1 MKKLLLSFA
10 LVICIVTTSVAQDYN
25 TGIGFR
31 GGPFLGL
38 TVKHFISERS
48 ALEGLLSTRWKGF
61 EITGLYEIHNQAF
74 DVDRLK
80 WYYGVGGHLGFY
92 NGDNTTWGDI
102 GNKYKVVGID
112 GIIGLEY
119 SFDEIPINL
128 SLDWK
133 PSFSFIGYSHFTPDG
148 AALSLRYIF

>member
-1 MKKLLLSFA
+1 MKKFFLSLA
-10 LVICIVTTSVAQDYN
+10 LALCIVNVARAQDYN

-38 TVKHFISERS
+38 TVKHFIGERS
-48 ALEGLLSTRWKGF
+48 ALEGLLCTRWQGF
-61 EITGLYEIHNQAF
+61 EVTGLYEIHNPAF
-74 DVDRLK
+74 DVNRLK
-80 WYYGVGGHLGFY
+80 WYYGVGAHLGFY
-92 NGDNTTWGDI
+92 NGDNTTWGDL
-102 GNKYKVVGID
+102 GNTYTVVGID

-133 PSFSFIGYSHFTPDG
+133 PSFSFVGYSHFFPDG
-148 AALSLRYIF
+148 AALSIRYIF

>member
-1 MKKLLLSFA
+1 MKKLLLTFA
-10 LVICIVTTSVAQDYN
+10 LAICIVTMSTAQDYN

-38 TVKHFISERS
+38 TVKHFIGARS
-48 ALEGLLSTRWKGF
+48 AVEGLLCTRWQGF
-61 EITGLYEIHNQAF
+61 EVTGLYEIHNPAF
-74 DVDRLK
+74 DVNRLK
-80 WYYGVGGHLGFY
+80 WFYGVGGHLGFY
-92 NGDNTTWGDI
+92 NGDNTTWGDV
-102 GNKYKVVGID
+102 GNTYTVVGVD

-133 PSFSFIGYSHFTPDG
+133 PSFSFVGYSHFFPDG

>member
-1 MKKLLLSFA
+1 MKKLLLTLA
-10 LVICIVTTSVAQDYN
+10 LAICIVTISAAQDYN

-38 TVKHFISERS
+38 TVKHFVGTRS
-48 ALEGLLSTRWKGF
+48 ALEGLLCTRWQGF
-61 EITGLYEIHNQAF
+61 EVTGLYEIHNPAF
-74 DVDRLK
+74 DVNRLK

-92 NGDNTTWGDI
+92 NGDNTTWGDV
-102 GNKYKVVGID
+102 GNTYTVVGVD

-133 PSFSFIGYSHFTPDG
+133 PSFSFVGYSHFFPDG
-148 AALSLRYIF
+148 AAFPIRYIF

>member
-10 LVICIVTTSVAQDYN
+10 LAICIMTVSTAQDYN

-38 TVKHFISERS
+38 TVKHFIGDK
-48 ALEGLLSTRWKGF
+48 AAFEGLLTTRWHGL
-61 EITGLYEIHNQAF
+61 EVTGLYEIHNPVF
-74 DVDRLK
+74 DVNRLK
-80 WYYGVGGHLGFY
+80 WYYGGGAHLGFY
-92 NGDNTTWGDI
+92 NGDNTNWGDR
-102 GNKYKVVGID
+102 GKDYLVVGID

-119 SFDEIPINL
+119 SFQEIPVNL

-133 PSFSFIGYSHFTPDG
+133 PSFNFVGYSHFFPDG
-148 AALSLRYIF
+148 AALSIRYIF

>member
-102 GNKYKVVGID
+102 GNTYTVVGID